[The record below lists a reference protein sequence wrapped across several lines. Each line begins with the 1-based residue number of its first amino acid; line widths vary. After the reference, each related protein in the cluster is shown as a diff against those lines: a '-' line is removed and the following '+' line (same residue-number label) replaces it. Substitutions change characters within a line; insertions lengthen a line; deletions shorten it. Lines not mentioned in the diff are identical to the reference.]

1 MLEISSRYM
10 GVLGQPQINK
20 KYAPNELN
28 KNFHFCPQFTT
39 NSNNLSAAK
48 IGSEIMSALSLTA
61 KTSLSFL
68 EKGRESFFEFV
79 KFVGSVFFVD
89 LRLSQDPHIPTTDAQ
104 FSVNHF
110 LKFAVSFFEAA
121 NFKIHSPLFPRKIFP
136 FGAH

>member
-1 MLEISSRYM
+1 MVYAKLGVSSRYM
-10 GVLGQPQINK
+10 GILGQPQINK

-48 IGSEIMSALSLTA
+48 IGSEIMPALNLTA
-61 KTSLSFL
+61 ETSLSFL

-89 LRLSQDPHIPTTDAQ
+89 LRLSQDPHIPTTNGR
-104 FSVNHF
+104 SG
-110 LKFAVSFFEAA
+110 
-121 NFKIHSPLFPRKIFP
+121 PTLFRYFTSR
-136 FGAH
+136 G